1 MQINSCTY
9 CANYC
14 TSVTCSFVVHVSI
27 IYIYI
32 LYIYVV
38 LGFAIDI
45 HVALLFMYLL
55 FGGIYCLRV
64 VLYMYFC
71 ILFSTVL
78 EDCN

>member
-1 MQINSCTY
+1 M
-9 CANYC
+9 
-14 TSVTCSFVVHVSI
+14 
-27 IYIYI
+27 YI

-38 LGFAIDI
+38 LEIAIDI

-78 EDCN
+78 KDCN